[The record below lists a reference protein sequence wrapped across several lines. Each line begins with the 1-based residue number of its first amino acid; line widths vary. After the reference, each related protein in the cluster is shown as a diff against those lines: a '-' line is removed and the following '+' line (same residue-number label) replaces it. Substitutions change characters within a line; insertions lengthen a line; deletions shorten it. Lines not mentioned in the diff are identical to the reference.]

1 MNVVSITVALYFFIK
16 WVGPIFRPED
26 ESDLSNFT
34 IILISLGIALIIMI
48 VSRMKGDITQF
59 EKLRNREIEG
69 KESPKIIEVL
79 SIVKAN
85 EGFVT
90 IADVAGN
97 SELNMRESEEILYK
111 FQKEGHAQL
120 KVAETGDVIFYFPGF
135 RLASLIEQK
144 SNEEGE

>member
-1 MNVVSITVALYFFIK
+1 MNLISITVIFYFFIK
-16 WVGPIFRPED
+16 WVGPVFRPED

-48 VSRMKGDITQF
+48 VSRMKGDITQL
-59 EKLRNREIEG
+59 EKLKNKEIG
-69 KESPKIIEVL
+69 SKESPRIIEVL

-97 SELNMRESEEILYK
+97 SELNMHESEEILYK

-135 RLASLIEQK
+135 HLASLIEQK
-144 SNEEGE
+144 E